1 MESVV
6 PHEVNPRI
14 EINAKTLLNKSHR
27 KTHEHLEL
35 RRPFVKSERRSLLTV
50 ITSLTNIRI
59 Q

>member
-35 RRPFVKSERRSLLTV
+35 RRPLVKK
-50 ITSLTNIRI
+50 
-59 Q
+59 